1 MPDDRLPPES
11 SETTQIE
18 RGFDLRGTL
27 SFVWRQWKLIAAI
40 TCVAVVVGTV
50 YTLNEKPLY
59 TATSELLFEWQ
70 REKSPGSLDTVYT
83 YPDYESAAIEA
94 QTAVIES
101 TVFLRRVVE
110 REHLASSTAIAARAP
125 ATEKTPLAELVSSA
139 IDYTYSLIP
148 ISWAGSI
155 KREVEPQTVEGTT
168 IAVDGKP
175 TPLDE
180 LRAVGALK
188 GALKVTHPA
197 KQRYVLA
204 ISVTSPDPNQAAR
217 LANAVSEA
225 FLVDKLDTRFEAA
238 KRASAWLS
246 DRLTG
251 LREQLRESEEAVA
264 AFRAQHGL
272 VQSGNVTLNQQQVSE
287 LNAKLIDARAELAQK
302 SARVSLLNAF
312 LAKGAN
318 LQTMPDIADAGDLP
332 SLRLRAN
339 TLSAEEADLLARYG
353 EAHPR
358 VINIQAQRR
367 DIDRAIEVETQRL
380 TARIKNEYQLAQARV
395 TSLEKSLQQ
404 ATGQTNLDD
413 ATAIRLR
420 ELERTAAVNKSLF
433 EDYLKQAKLT
443 HEQST
448 YEPQDVRVITPAL
461 VPGGPSYPNT
471 NRFILLSLFVGLLTG
486 VGGALAKEKLDA
498 GFSTP
503 KQVEDLLGLP
513 LLASVNRLTSRER
526 RVDGKTVPIYQFP
539 IAKPLSRYGESIRWL
554 RTGIQMTD
562 VDQPPKVIQ
571 VTSAVPSE
579 GKTTIAL
586 SMAASAAAAK
596 LKVLLIDADLRHP
609 SATRIFDFQKK
620 PGLVDLLLG
629 EVSVENVIQFQEKGG
644 YWVLGAGNKT
654 QNPTDLLGSQR
665 MKAMLKAF
673 KGAYDLVVLD
683 TPPIGPVVDPTI
695 IAQLCD
701 KVVLVVRWGA
711 TPRALVKEC
720 VDKLSGHR
728 KFAGV
733 AFNQVNER
741 AARKYDGYT
750 YSYYGSRYYRKYYG
764 T

>member
-1 MPDDRLPPES
+1 MPDDRLTPEI
-11 SETTQIE
+11 SETTGVE

-27 SFVWRQWKLIAAI
+27 SFVWRQWKLIAVI
-40 TCVAVVVGTV
+40 TSVALVVGTV
-50 YTLNEKPLY
+50 YMLNETPLY

-70 REKSPGSLDTVYT
+70 RQKSPGSLDTVYT
-83 YPDYESAAIEA
+83 DPDYDTAAIEA
-94 QTAVIES
+94 QMAVIQS

-110 REHLASSTAIAARAP
+110 RNHLASPTAVAAHTP
-125 ATEKTPLAELVSSA
+125 PGEKTPLADLVSPA
-139 IDYTYSLIP
+139 IDYVYSLIP
-148 ISWAGSI
+148 TSWAEST
-155 KREVEPQTVEGTT
+155 KHEVEPQPVEGATV
-168 IAVDGKP
+168 AVDGKP
-175 TPLDE
+175 TPLEE
-180 LRAVGALK
+180 LQAVGALK
-188 GALKVTHPA
+188 GALKVTRTP

-204 ISVTSPDPNQAAR
+204 ISVTSPDPNHAAR
-217 LANAVSEA
+217 LANAVTEA

-264 AFRAQHGL
+264 AFRAEHGL
-272 VQSGNVTLNQQQVSE
+272 VQSGSLTLNQQQVSE

-312 LAKGAN
+312 LAKGGN

-332 SLRLRAN
+332 VLRQRAS
-339 TLSAEEADLLARYG
+339 TLSAEEADLLARFG

-358 VINIQAQRR
+358 VVNIRAQRR

-380 TARIKNEYQLAQARV
+380 SVRIKNEYQLAQARV

-420 ELERTAAVNKSLF
+420 ELERTAAVNKTLF

-448 YEPQDVRVITPAL
+448 FEPQDVRVITPAL
-461 VPGGPSYPNT
+461 PPGGASYPNT
-471 NRFILLSLFVGLLTG
+471 NRFIFISLFVGLLGG
-486 VGGALAKEKLDA
+486 VGGALAKEKLDS

-503 KQVEDLLGLP
+503 KQVEDLLRLP
-513 LLASVNRLTSRER
+513 LLTSANRLTSRER
-526 RVDGKTVPIYQFP
+526 RVDGKSVPIYQVP
-539 IAKPLSRYGESIRWL
+539 IAKPLSRFGESIRWL
-554 RTGIQMTD
+554 RTGIHMTD
-562 VDQPPKVIQ
+562 VDRPPKVIQ
-571 VTSAVPSE
+571 VTSAVPGE

-596 LKVLLIDADLRHP
+596 RKVLLIDADLRHP
-609 SATRIFDFQKK
+609 SATHIFDLQKK

-629 EVSVENVIQFQEKGG
+629 EAKVEDAIQFQDKIG

-654 QNPTDLLGSQR
+654 QNPTDLLGSLR
-665 MKAMLKAF
+665 MKAMLDAF

-683 TPPIGPVVDPTI
+683 TPPMGPVVDPSI

-720 VDKLSGHR
+720 VDKLPGHR

-741 AARKYDGYT
+741 AARKYEAYT
-750 YSYYGSRYYRKYYG
+750 FSYYGARYYTSYYVS
-764 T
+764 

>member
-1 MPDDRLPPES
+1 MPDDRLAPEA
-11 SETTQIE
+11 SETSE
-18 RGFDLRGTL
+18 VKRGFDLRGTL
-27 SFVWRQWKLIAAI
+27 SFVWREWKLIAAI
-40 TCVAVVVGTV
+40 TGVAVVVGTV
-50 YTLNEKPLY
+50 YMLNETPLY

-70 REKSPGSLDTVYT
+70 RQKSPGSLETVYSD
-83 YPDYESAAIEA
+83 PDSDIAAIEA
-94 QTAVIES
+94 QMAVIQS

-110 REHLASSTAIAARAP
+110 REHLAASSAVAARASGN
-125 ATEKTPLAELVSSA
+125 EKTLLTALLSPA
-139 IDYTYSLIP
+139 IDYAYTLIP
-148 ISWAGSI
+148 TSWAESM
-155 KREVEPQTVEGTT
+155 KHEVEPAPVEP
-168 IAVDGKP
+168 APALMNGKSIP
-175 TPLDE
+175 FGE
-180 LRAVGALK
+180 LEAVGALK
-188 GALKVTHPA
+188 GALKVARTP
-197 KQRYVLA
+197 KQRYVLS
-204 ISVTSPDPNQAAR
+204 ISITSPDPDQAAR

-251 LREQLRESEEAVA
+251 LREQLRGSEEAVA
-264 AFRAQHGL
+264 AFRAEHGL
-272 VQSGNVTLNQQQVSE
+272 VQSGSVTLNQQQVSE

-332 SLRLRAN
+332 ALRQRAN
-339 TLSAEEADLLARYG
+339 ALSAEEADLLARYG

-358 VINIQAQRR
+358 VINIRAQRH
-367 DIDRAIEVETQRL
+367 DVDHAIELETLRL
-380 TARIKNEYQLAQARV
+380 SARVKNDYQFAQARV

-420 ELERTAAVNKSLF
+420 ELERTAAVNKTLF

-448 YEPQDVRVITPAL
+448 FEPQDVRIITPAL
-461 VPGGPSYPNT
+461 PPGAPSYPNT
-471 NRFILLSLFVGLLTG
+471 NRFIFASLFVGLLAG
-486 VGGALAKEKLDA
+486 VGGALAKEKLDS

-513 LLASVNRLTSRER
+513 VLTSINRLMWRER

-554 RTGIQMTD
+554 RTGVHMTD
-562 VDQPPKVIQ
+562 VDQPPKLIQ
-571 VTSAVPSE
+571 VTSAVPGE

-609 SATRIFDFQKK
+609 AATRIFDLQKE

-629 EVSVENVIQFQEKGG
+629 KTTVPEAIQFREKTG
-644 YWVLGAGNKT
+644 YWVLGAGDKT

-665 MKAMLKAF
+665 MKAMLQAF

-683 TPPIGPVVDPTI
+683 TPPMGPVVDPSI

-701 KVVLVVRWGA
+701 KVVLIVRWGA
-711 TPRALVKEC
+711 TPRALVREC
-720 VDKLSGHR
+720 VDKLPGHR

-741 AARKYDGYT
+741 AARKYDAYT
-750 YSYYGSRYYRKYYG
+750 FSYYGKRYYSKYYRS
-764 T
+764 

>member
-1 MPDDRLPPES
+1 M
-11 SETTQIE
+11 SETTELQ
-18 RGFDLRGTL
+18 RGFDLRGML
-27 SFVWRQWKLIAAI
+27 SFIWREWKLIAAI
-40 TCVAVVVGTV
+40 TCVALVAGTV
-50 YTLNEKPLY
+50 YTLNETPLY

-70 REKSPGSLDTVYT
+70 RHKSPGSLDTVYMD
-83 YPDYESAAIEA
+83 PDADVAAIEA
-94 QTAVIES
+94 QMAVIQS
-101 TVFLRRVVE
+101 TLFLHRVVE
-110 REHLASSTAIAARAP
+110 REHLAAPTAVAAR
-125 ATEKTPLAELVSSA
+125 TSSSEKTPLAELVSPA
-139 IDYTYSLIP
+139 IEYAYSLIP
-148 ISWAGSI
+148 TSWAGSI
-155 KREVEPQTVEGTT
+155 KREVEPQPVEGTS
-168 IAVDGKP
+168 IAADGKP

-180 LRAVGALK
+180 LHAVGALK
-188 GALKVTHPA
+188 GALKVTHTP

-217 LANAVSEA
+217 LANAVTDA

-238 KRASAWLS
+238 QRTSAWLS

-251 LREQLRESEEAVA
+251 LREHLRESEEAVA

-272 VQSGNVTLNQQQVSE
+272 VQSGTLTLNQQQVSE

-332 SLRLRAN
+332 ALRQRAS
-339 TLSAEEADLLARYG
+339 TLSAEEADLLAHFG
-353 EAHPR
+353 ESHPR
-358 VINIQAQRR
+358 VVNIRAQRR

-380 TARIKNEYQLAQARV
+380 SARIKNEYQLAQARV

-448 YEPQDVRVITPAL
+448 FEPQDVRIITPAL
-461 VPGGPSYPNT
+461 PPGGPSYPNT
-471 NRFILLSLFVGLLTG
+471 NRFIFVSLFVGLLAG
-486 VGGALAKEKLDA
+486 VGGAFAKEKLDS

-513 LLASVNRLTSRER
+513 LLTSVNRLTSRER

-539 IAKPLSRYGESIRWL
+539 IAKPLSRFGESIRWL
-554 RTGIQMTD
+554 RTGIHMTD

-571 VTSAVPSE
+571 ITSAVPSE

-586 SMAASAAAAK
+586 SVAASAAAAK
-596 LKVLLIDADLRHP
+596 RKVLFIDADLRHP
-609 SATRIFDFQKK
+609 SATGIFDLQKK

-629 EVSVENVIQFQEKGG
+629 EAKIEEAIQLQEKSG

-654 QNPTDLLGSQR
+654 QNPTDLLGSLR
-665 MKAMLKAF
+665 MKAMLEAF

-683 TPPIGPVVDPTI
+683 TPPMGPVVDPSI

-720 VDKLSGHR
+720 VDKLPWHR

-741 AARKYDGYT
+741 AARKYDAYT
-750 YSYYGSRYYRKYYG
+750 FSYYGARYYSKYYG
-764 T
+764 S

>member
-1 MPDDRLPPES
+1 MPDDRLPPEI
-11 SETTQIE
+11 SEAADVQ

-40 TCVAVVVGTV
+40 TCVALVVGTV
-50 YTLNEKPLY
+50 YMLNETPLY
-59 TATSELLFEWQ
+59 TATTELLFDWQ
-70 REKSPGSLDTVYT
+70 QRKAPGSLDTVYSD
-83 YPDYESAAIEA
+83 PEADIAAIEA
-94 QTAVIES
+94 QMAVIQS

-110 REHLASSTAIAARAP
+110 REHLALPTAIAARAP
-125 ATEKTPLAELVSSA
+125 GNEKTPLAELVSPA
-139 IDYTYSLIP
+139 IDYAYSLIP
-148 ISWAGSI
+148 TSWAEVI
-155 KREVEPQTVEGTT
+155 RNEVEPQPVEGTS
-168 IAVDGKP
+168 IATDGKP
-175 TPLDE
+175 RPLDE
-180 LRAVGALK
+180 LQAVGALK
-188 GALKVTHPA
+188 GALKVSRTP

-204 ISVTSPDPNQAAR
+204 ISVTSPDPMQAAR
-217 LANAVSEA
+217 LANAVSDA

-272 VQSGNVTLNQQQVSE
+272 VQSGSLTLNQQQVSE

-332 SLRLRAN
+332 NLRLRASA
-339 TLSAEEADLLARYG
+339 LSAEEADLLARFG

-358 VINIQAQRR
+358 VVNIRAQRR

-380 TARIKNEYQLAQARV
+380 SARIKNDYQLAQARV
-395 TSLEKSLQQ
+395 SSLEKSLQQ

-448 YEPQDVRVITPAL
+448 FEPQDVRVITPAL
-461 VPGGPSYPNT
+461 APGGPSYPNT
-471 NRFILLSLFVGLLTG
+471 NRFILLSLFVGLFTG
-486 VGGALAKEKLDA
+486 VAGALAKEKLDS

-513 LLASVNRLTSRER
+513 LLASVNRLISRER
-526 RVDGKTVPIYQFP
+526 RVDGKTVPIYQVP

-554 RTGIQMTD
+554 RTGIHMTD
-562 VDQPPKVIQ
+562 VDQPPKVVQI
-571 VTSAVPSE
+571 TSAVPNE

-596 LKVLLIDADLRHP
+596 VKVLLIDADLRHP
-609 SATRIFDFQKK
+609 AATRIFDLQKK

-629 EVSVENVIQFQEKGG
+629 KATVQEAIQFQEKSG

-665 MKAMLKAF
+665 MKAMLEAF

-683 TPPIGPVVDPTI
+683 TPPMGPVVDPSI

-701 KVVLVVRWGA
+701 KVVLVVRWGS
-711 TPRALVKEC
+711 TPRALVKDC
-720 VDKLSGHR
+720 VEKLQDRR

-733 AFNQVNER
+733 AFNLVNER
-741 AARKYDGYT
+741 AARKYDAYT
-750 YSYYGSRYYRKYYG
+750 FSYYGKRYYSKYYG
-764 T
+764 S